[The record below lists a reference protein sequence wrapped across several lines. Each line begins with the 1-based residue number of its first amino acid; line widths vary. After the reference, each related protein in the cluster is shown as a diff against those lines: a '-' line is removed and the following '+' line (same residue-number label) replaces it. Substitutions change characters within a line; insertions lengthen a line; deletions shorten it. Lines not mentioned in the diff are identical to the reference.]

1 MDREVTVILCGIL
14 VLFLY
19 IIVLGLIFTDLWAG
33 VRKAKKRGEFRT
45 SEGYKRTIDKI
56 SKYFNMML
64 ALTFV
69 DAGFITSIFFLHYS
83 YGWDIPMFPL
93 FTAIGA
99 GYVGFVEVKSIREP
113 ADIKELKQQDDF
125 KRMVVNIAK
134 DHEHPEQVLTDV
146 IEALPN
152 AKSEIE
158 TKSENVKND
167 GLVQKQ
173 E

>member
-1 MDREVTVILCGIL
+1 MDREITVILCGIL

-69 DAGFITSIFFLHYS
+69 DAGFITSIFF
-83 YGWDIPMFPL
+83 I
-93 FTAIGA
+93 
-99 GYVGFVEVKSIREP
+99 
-113 ADIKELKQQDDF
+113 
-125 KRMVVNIAK
+125 NI
-134 DHEHPEQVLTDV
+134 VCYLT
-146 IEALPN
+146 IF
-152 AKSEIE
+152 S
-158 TKSENVKND
+158 
-167 GLVQKQ
+167 
-173 E
+173 